1 MLEKLLEEDFESEE
15 EWLSACLTQ
24 GVCPIEG
31 CQDQECEHLVTSI
44 NLTESYIDGGSL
56 RADLNEW
63 LYRYEEGG
71 YERRDGIYTLVSILE
86 SHSKFCLNSE
96 FCGDRA
102 GGDSQDFWAW
112 SEEPEKIKKELV
124 E

>member
-1 MLEKLLEEDFESEE
+1 MSKKPVEEDFETEE
-15 EWLSACLTQ
+15 DRLSACLTE
-24 GVCPIEG
+24 GICPIEG
-31 CQDQECEHLVTSI
+31 CQDQNCDHLVASI
-44 NLTESYIDGGSL
+44 DLTFSNIDAGSL
-56 RADLNEW
+56 ESDLNEW
-63 LYRYEEGG
+63 LFTYEEDGG
-71 YERRDGIYTLVSILE
+71 ERRDGICTLLSILE

-112 SEEPEKIKKELV
+112 SENPEKIKKELV

>member
-1 MLEKLLEEDFESEE
+1 MSKKPVEEDFETEE
-15 EWLSACLTQ
+15 DWLSACLTEEI
-24 GVCPIEG
+24 CPIEG
-31 CQDQECEHLVTSI
+31 CQDQNCDHLVASI
-44 NLTESYIDGGSL
+44 DLTFSNIDAGSL
-56 RADLNEW
+56 ESDLNEW
-63 LYRYEEGG
+63 LFTYEEDGG
-71 YERRDGIYTLVSILE
+71 ERRDGIYTLVSILE

-112 SEEPEKIKKELV
+112 SENPEKLRKVFV

>member
-1 MLEKLLEEDFESEE
+1 VSKKPVEEDFETEE
-15 EWLSACLTQ
+15 DWLSACLTE

-31 CQDQECEHLVTSI
+31 CQDQNCDHLVASI
-44 NLTESYIDGGSL
+44 DLTFSNIDAGSL
-56 RADLNEW
+56 ESDLNEW
-63 LYRYEEGG
+63 LFTYEEDGG
-71 YERRDGIYTLVSILE
+71 ERRDGICTLLSILE

-112 SEEPEKIKKELV
+112 SENPEKLRKVFV